1 MKTIVLCNQKGGV
14 GKSTTAA
21 TLAAGLYMRGKRIL
35 MIDTDPQSNL
45 SFMYGVNLLE
55 LPHTLYNVFRG
66 ECTLQDAIQP
76 VKIGMDIITG
86 GLELTAADSE
96 FTSRLGRERM
106 LSEALEPVQ
115 TVYDFCII
123 DTNPSLG
130 VLTMTALTAA
140 DYAIIPMQA
149 DALSLQGAAQLRGFI
164 SNVQKYCNPA
174 LKVAGILLT
183 MYNPRAVLSRGL
195 EDAIKQAAAD
205 MGSIVFDTRIRRTQ
219 EVSNAI
225 ALQKDIFSNAPE
237 STATLDYEAWI
248 DELLTTYSELDA

>member
-1 MKTIVLCNQKGGV
+1 MKTIVLSNKKGGV

-21 TLAAGLYMRGKRIL
+21 TLSAGLYMRGKRVL

-45 SFMYGVNLLE
+45 SFMFGVNLLD
-55 LPHTLYNVFRG
+55 LAHTLYDVFRG

-76 VKIGMDIITG
+76 VKIGLDIVTG
-86 GLELTAADSE
+86 GLELTAADAE
-96 FTSRLGRERM
+96 FIKIGRERM

-115 TVYDFCII
+115 GQYDFCII
-123 DTNPSLG
+123 DTSPALG
-130 VLTMTALTAA
+130 VLSMNALTAG
-140 DYAIIPMQA
+140 DYAVIPMQA

-164 SNVQKYCNPA
+164 DNVRKYCNPT

-195 EDAIKQAAAD
+195 EEAIKQAAAD
-205 MGSIVFDTRIRRTQ
+205 MGSIVFNTRIRRTQ
-219 EVSNAI
+219 EVSNSI
-225 ALQKDIFSNAPE
+225 AMQKDIFSNAPE
-237 STATLDYEAWI
+237 STATLDYESWI